1 MSTLLL
7 RLAAPMQSWG
17 INSKFNR
24 RTTNMEPTRSGV
36 IGMLAAAMG
45 VSREDSLDA
54 FKILRFGVRI
64 DQPGTMNRDF
74 QVVYQNPDDILPTWL
89 TYPVYPLPSNS
100 SLQLTANK
108 LVNNQTMKPI

>member
-17 INSKFNR
+17 ISSKFDR

-45 VSREDSLDA
+45 LSREEPLDV
-54 FKILRFGVRI
+54 FKAL
-64 DQPGTMNRDF
+64 
-74 QVVYQNPDDILPTWL
+74 
-89 TYPVYPLPSNS
+89 
-100 SLQLTANK
+100 
-108 LVNNQTMKPI
+108 

>member
-17 INSKFNR
+17 ISSKFDR

-45 VSREDSLDA
+45 V
-54 FKILRFGVRI
+54 
-64 DQPGTMNRDF
+64 
-74 QVVYQNPDDILPTWL
+74 
-89 TYPVYPLPSNS
+89 
-100 SLQLTANK
+100 
-108 LVNNQTMKPI
+108 